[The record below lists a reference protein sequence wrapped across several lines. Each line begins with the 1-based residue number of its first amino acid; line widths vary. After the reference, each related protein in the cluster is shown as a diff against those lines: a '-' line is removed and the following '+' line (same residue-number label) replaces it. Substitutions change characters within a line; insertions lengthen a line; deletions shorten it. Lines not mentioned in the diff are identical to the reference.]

1 MGIFDRM
8 GKVISSNF
16 NALLDKAEDPR
27 KSIDLT
33 LDEMHQQLKAA
44 RQEVVRSVAAEKQLK
59 KKVEELDEQVTTW
72 EKRAELAVRHGDDE
86 LAREA
91 LLQKRRVTG
100 ERDRAEALRA
110 EQRGNAL
117 EMKRELERMEAKV
130 DEITARKGTL
140 VAKAQQA
147 KIAAET
153 GSGTRVGG
161 GAFAEFRRME
171 DQIEGVETAL
181 LAQNEVDSALRD
193 ESPTGLSRADVEAR
207 FRELE
212 GAGKYVEPGKQAVR
226 RHVSGAVTHLHA
238 DDSCV
243 GRDAH
248 EPLRMVGSA
257 RRGCTGSPA
266 RHDAGHVGSVT
277 VAVDDELSALKKKI
291 RIDS

>member
-1 MGIFDRM
+1 MFPGMGIFDRM

-44 RQEVVRSVAAEKQLK
+44 RQEVVRSVAAEKQLR

-72 EKRAELAVRHGDDE
+72 EKRAELAVRHSDDE

-117 EMKRELERMEAKV
+117 EMKRELERMEVKV
-130 DEITARKGTL
+130 EEITARKGTL

-153 GSGTRVGG
+153 GGGPSVGG

-181 LAQNEVDSALRD
+181 AAQNEIDNALRED
-193 ESPTGLSRADVEAR
+193 SPTGLSRGEIEAK
-207 FRELE
+207 FRALE
-212 GAGKYVEPGKQAVR
+212 GAGKYAEPGKATPT
-226 RHVSGAVTHLHA
+226 S
-238 DDSCV
+238 
-243 GRDAH
+243 
-248 EPLRMVGSA
+248 
-257 RRGCTGSPA
+257 
-266 RHDAGHVGSVT
+266 
-277 VAVDDELSALKKKI
+277 AVDDELSALKKKI

>member
-1 MGIFDRM
+1 M

-33 LDEMHQQLKAA
+33 LQEMHEQLKAA

-59 KKVEELDEQVTTW
+59 KKVQELDDEVRTW
-72 EKRAELAVRHGDDE
+72 EQRAELAIRHDDDS

-91 LLQKRRVTG
+91 LLQKRRVTA

-117 EMKRELERMEAKV
+117 EMKRELERMESKV
-130 DEITARKGTL
+130 EEVSARKGTL

-147 KIAAET
+147 KLASES
-153 GSGTRVGG
+153 GSNASVGG

-181 LAQNEVDSALRD
+181 AAQSEIDIALNQPGP
-193 ESPTGLSRADVEAR
+193 SGLSRAEVEAK
-207 FRELE
+207 FRQLE
-212 GAGKYVEPGKQAVR
+212 G
-226 RHVSGAVTHLHA
+226 SGEYSESGGT
-238 DDSCV
+238 
-243 GRDAH
+243 
-248 EPLRMVGSA
+248 
-257 RRGCTGSPA
+257 SP
-266 RHDAGHVGSVT
+266 
-277 VAVDDELSALKKKI
+277 VDDELSALKKKI